1 MHWSYE
7 DPYFQRDT
15 FSEWGWPVV
24 HPLASMQVV
33 RSPLC
38 LASTTFMLSMV
49 VLELQLKTVDIKRK
63 MIEAINNV
71 MAWLKVTRTPPY
83 VCGKVLEQ
91 SYIHTTSCFPSLSLM
106 NLQMQGLMI
115 LRQHWPSDPD
125 HDITILKFKDE
136 ILLTTA
142 GRTLQHCR
150 VCPGGEPPLWWTSSG
165 NQWMMGFHRSCS
177 LESLTRSAP

>member
-49 VLELQLKTVDIKRK
+49 VLELQLKTVDIERT
-63 MIEAINNV
+63 MIEANNV

-91 SYIHTTSCFPSLSLM
+91 SYTHTTSCFPSLSLM
-106 NLQMQGLMI
+106 NLQMQGLMM
-115 LRQHWPSDPD
+115 LRKHWLSPWY
-125 HDITILKFKDE
+125 HHHKFKDCSKQ
-136 ILLTTA
+136 LSTTA
-142 GRTLQHCR
+142 GRILQHCR